1 MTMYVLVPFSAE
13 GHASQ
18 APHSILA
25 YRNSCGE
32 HHGEITEIAVQATPA
47 ETAESVHKGLVG
59 LSDYIVLG
67 GDHSITM
74 GVLRARAENEGPI
87 HVVTFDVHSDD
98 YIMPDADPT
107 ELDNGNWLRLAMD
120 EGLVSGVTWFH
131 YREFD
136 EEDDEWKMSQVAVD
150 EIPASGPVHV
160 TVDIDVLRASEIMW
174 ATAFPVHDGCEVREL
189 LADIADL
196 ELGGNEVTVD
206 VTEYD
211 PSMDVNQIGCRITGY
226 VVDELLKHLKSD

>member
-1 MTMYVLVPFSAE
+1 MTMYVLVPFSIE
-13 GHASQ
+13 GNASQ
-18 APHSILA
+18 APHTILG
-25 YRNSCGE
+25 YRNSYGE
-32 HHGEITEIAVQATPA
+32 HHGKIAEVAAQSTPA
-47 ETAESVHKGLVG
+47 ATAERVHKGLVG

-67 GDHSITM
+67 GDHSITL

-87 HVVTFDVHSDD
+87 HVVTFDAHSDD
-98 YIMPDADPT
+98 YIMPDADPA
-107 ELDNGNWLRLAMD
+107 ELDSGNWLRLAMD

-131 YREFD
+131 YRDFD
-136 EEDDEWKMSQVAVD
+136 EDDLEWKMAQVAVD

-160 TVDIDVLRASEIMW
+160 TVDIDVIKAGDIMW
-174 ATAFPVHDGCEVREL
+174 ATAFPVLDGCEVGEL

-211 PSMDVNQIGCRITGY
+211 PSMDVNQIGCRITDY